1 MSVNT
6 VRKILIEHNLL
17 SNFIKNAIE
26 HDKKYNKQYIKDN
39 HQGGISGHFLWHDTP
54 EGSNVWSSLADLTDH
69 DTTFSINDLL
79 KSNRK
84 GLK

>member
-1 MSVNT
+1 MGVNT

-17 SNFIKNAIE
+17 SNFINNAIE
-26 HDKKYNKQYIKDN
+26 HDKKYNKQYIKDS
-39 HQGGISGHFLWHDTP
+39 HQGEIGGHFIWQDTP
-54 EGSNVWSSLADLTDH
+54 EGGNVWSSLADLTDYG
-69 DTTFSINDLL
+69 TTFSINDLL

>member
-39 HQGGISGHFLWHDTP
+39 HQGGIGGHFLWNDTP
-54 EGSNVWSSLADLTDH
+54 EGSNVWSSLDNLTDYG
-69 DTTFSINDLL
+69 TTFSINDLL

>member
-1 MSVNT
+1 MSVNKA
-6 VRKILIEHNLL
+6 RKILIEHNLL

-26 HDKKYNKQYIKDN
+26 HDKKYNQQYIKDN
-39 HQGGISGHFLWHDTP
+39 RQGGIGGHFLWNDTP
-54 EGSNVWSSLADLTDH
+54 EGSTVWSPLANLTDY
-69 DTTFSINDLL
+69 DDVFSINDLL

>member
-26 HDKKYNKQYIKDN
+26 HDKKYNKQYVKSNKQIEI
-39 HQGGISGHFLWHDTP
+39 GGHFLWQDTP
-54 EGSNVWSSLADLTDH
+54 EGTNVWASISDLTIYG
-69 DTTFSINDLL
+69 TKFSINDLL
-79 KSNRK
+79 KFNRK

>member
-1 MSVNT
+1 MSVNKA
-6 VRKILIEHNLL
+6 RKILIEHNLL

-26 HDKKYNKQYIKDN
+26 YDKKYNKQHIKDN
-39 HQGGISGHFLWHDTP
+39 HQGGIGGHFLWSDTP
-54 EGSNVWSSLADLTDH
+54 EGSNVWSSLDNLTDYG
-69 DTTFSINDLL
+69 TTFSINDLL